1 MQSKPINLLSL
12 FNYKLSVK
20 ITNEAGIAGENLC
33 IISDST
39 EHAVLFIYI

>member
-1 MQSKPINLLSL
+1 MQLKPISLSL
-12 FNYKLSVK
+12 FNYKLSLK
-20 ITNEAGIAGENLC
+20 ITTESGIAAEKLC